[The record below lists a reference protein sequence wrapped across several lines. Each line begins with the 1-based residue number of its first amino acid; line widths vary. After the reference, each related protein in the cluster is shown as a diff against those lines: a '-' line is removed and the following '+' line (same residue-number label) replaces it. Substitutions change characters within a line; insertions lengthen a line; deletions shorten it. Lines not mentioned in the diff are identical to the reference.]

1 MKVQVKYKE
10 NVWNGIREFVRI
22 ITFQEKY
29 KMCKTKIKQNLYS
42 NMVKGDVKYYEYVK
56 RTLHLTKDE
65 LLQEVVA
72 DILKQY
78 QIDIRGTDKKT
89 LSKQIQDY
97 KIELEIDLE
106 G

>member
-1 MKVQVKYKE
+1 MKVQVKYRE
-10 NVWNGIREFVRI
+10 NVWNGIREFMRI

-29 KMCKTKIKQNLYS
+29 KMCKTKIKQDLYS
-42 NMVKGDVKYYEYVK
+42 NMAKGDIKYYEDVK

-72 DILKQY
+72 AILEFRNSTKATHQF
-78 QIDIRGTDKKT
+78 T
-89 LSKQIQDY
+89 SKQIQDY